1 MQKFS
6 DPPVERCPECGSL
19 EAQRKVS
26 VSAFHLKGGGWY
38 KDGYGSK
45 STEEAKSKTDDTG
58 KKETK
63 KADSKKE
70 SKAEGTAKKETTKAS
85 APKESSPKK
94 AAATCAEPPIGW
106 KSRSNLELLRRWR
119 FGFVSTPNVQGRH
132 R

>member
-1 MQKFS
+1 MPIYEYGCQQCGHDFEEMQKFR
-6 DPPVERCPECGSL
+6 DPPGERCPKCGSL

-58 KKETK
+58 KKTIN
-63 KADSKKE
+63 ADSKKE
-70 SKAEGTAKKETTKAS
+70 AKAEGTAKKETTKAS

-94 AAATCAEPPIGW
+94 AAAA
-106 KSRSNLELLRRWR
+106 
-119 FGFVSTPNVQGRH
+119 
-132 R
+132 

>member
-1 MQKFS
+1 MPIYEYGCQQCGHDFEEMQKFS

-63 KADSKKE
+63 K
-70 SKAEGTAKKETTKAS
+70 TAL
-85 APKESSPKK
+85 PKK
-94 AAATCAEPPIGW
+94 PLPPERNQ
-106 KSRSNLELLRRWR
+106 KKLE
-119 FGFVSTPNVQGRH
+119 TPIES
-132 R
+132 

>member
-1 MQKFS
+1 MPIYEYGCQQCGHYFEEMQKFS
-6 DPPVERCPECGSL
+6 APPIERCPECGSL

-58 KKETK
+58 KKETI

-70 SKAEGTAKKETTKAS
+70 AKAEGTANKETTKTS
-85 APKESSPKK
+85 ATKESTPKK
-94 AAATCAEPPIGW
+94 AAAA
-106 KSRSNLELLRRWR
+106 
-119 FGFVSTPNVQGRH
+119 
-132 R
+132 

>member
-1 MQKFS
+1 MPIYEYVCQQCGHDFEEMQKFS

-70 SKAEGTAKKETTKAS
+70 AKAEGTAKKETTKAS

-94 AAATCAEPPIGW
+94 PLPPERNQKKTGNPYRIL
-106 KSRSNLELLRRWR
+106 N
-119 FGFVSTPNVQGRH
+119 F
-132 R
+132 

>member
-1 MQKFS
+1 MPIYEYGCQQCGHYFEEMQKFS

-58 KKETK
+58 KKETI

-70 SKAEGTAKKETTKAS
+70 AKAEGTAKKETTKTS
-85 APKESSPKK
+85 ATKESTPKK
-94 AAATCAEPPIGW
+94 AAAA
-106 KSRSNLELLRRWR
+106 
-119 FGFVSTPNVQGRH
+119 
-132 R
+132 

>member
-1 MQKFS
+1 MPIYEYRCQQCGHDFEEMQKFS

-45 STEEAKSKTDDTG
+45 STVEAKSKTDDTG
-58 KKETK
+58 KKEAK

-70 SKAEGTAKKETTKAS
+70 TKAEGTAKNENTK
-85 APKESSPKK
+85 
-94 AAATCAEPPIGW
+94 
-106 KSRSNLELLRRWR
+106 RRWMTIHGCR
-119 FGFVSTPNVQGRH
+119 RLGCGGRIALVEGTNTN
-132 R
+132 

>member
-1 MQKFS
+1 MPIYEYGCQQCGHDFEEMQKFS

-45 STEEAKSKTDDTG
+45 STEEAKSKTDDTE

-70 SKAEGTAKKETTKAS
+70 AKAEGTAKKETTKAS
-85 APKESSPKK
+85 APKESTPKK
-94 AAATCAEPPIGW
+94 TAAA
-106 KSRSNLELLRRWR
+106 
-119 FGFVSTPNVQGRH
+119 
-132 R
+132 